1 MEGSTLQEDVRVT
14 QAAGILSL
22 GNFAS
27 RVLGLVRGMVRAY
40 LFGAGGD
47 VSALEAALRI
57 PTMIY
62 DLLVGGFLSSA
73 FVPVFHDY
81 ASPERRAELWQ
92 LLSVLVNI
100 TLAVL
105 SVVVLLGEI
114 LAPQLIWLQAGGL
127 SPEYQTLAVNLLRLT
142 LPAVLFTSLASVLSG
157 ALYALKRFTFPAL
170 IGAVSNAAI
179 ILMALV
185 LGRRWG
191 VSSMAIGTLF
201 GAVLQMLVQLPGI
214 RDARVKVAPTL
225 HHPALRRVGKL
236 YLPILTSLVVDKC
249 AEMLSYRLASGISDP
264 AIAWM
269 NFAAQIIQFPL
280 GLVSA
285 AVSIAILPT
294 LSQQANSDDIGPFRA
309 TLSKGLRLVLAL
321 VIPATMGL
329 YVLAHPTIALIF
341 EHGDFTPEDT
351 VATSIALQYSLLGL
365 LAAAVDQPLIFAFYA
380 RKDTLSPALVG
391 VGTTILYVLS
401 TAIAAGMGALTLPL
415 LVLLNALKLAAHAL
429 TMLVLA
435 RVRLGGLGDHGL
447 WTLALKATLA
457 SIVMTPTTWVTM
469 NELSAVAPSSGIG
482 KILIVGGA
490 GATGA
495 VVYTLLGLALRLDE
509 IRLLG
514 TAARDGLQRLFRR

>member
-1 MEGSTLQEDVRVT
+1 
-14 QAAGILSL
+14 
-22 GNFAS
+22 
-27 RVLGLVRGMVRAY
+27 
-40 LFGAGGD
+40 
-47 VSALEAALRI
+47 
-57 PTMIY
+57 
-62 DLLVGGFLSSA
+62 
-73 FVPVFHDY
+73 
-81 ASPERRAELWQ
+81 
-92 LLSVLVNI
+92 
-100 TLAVL
+100 
-105 SVVVLLGEI
+105 
-114 LAPQLIWLQAGGL
+114 
-127 SPEYQTLAVNLLRLT
+127 
-142 LPAVLFTSLASVLSG
+142 
-157 ALYALKRFTFPAL
+157 
-170 IGAVSNAAI
+170 
-179 ILMALV
+179 MALV

-321 VIPATMGL
+321 VSPATMGL

-415 LVLLNALKLAAHAL
+415 LVLLNAL